1 MTNVISDT
9 EFLLYNFTVDG
20 ISFGVHNPEE
30 LPRSEI
36 DFQVIAS
43 SFGLLSADKIP
54 PGIGDGILDP
64 RMFSERKLF
73 IDPDII
79 GIVLDICF
87 VFVSLVYHDEMH
99 VCFYA
104 CQFSISFQF

>member
-1 MTNVISDT
+1 MERDHLHAKAMRT
-9 EFLLYNFTVDG
+9 F
-20 ISFGVHNPEE
+20 
-30 LPRSEI
+30 
-36 DFQVIAS
+36 
-43 SFGLLSADKIP
+43 KIFAL
-54 PGIGDGILDP
+54 GDGILDP

-104 CQFSISFQF
+104 CQFSNSFQF